1 MATLTVATPTIA
13 GATFTAASA
22 AGGGDV
28 FANNGKTF
36 LYIKNGDSG
45 SHTVTITP
53 QNTVGGAGYTISPI
67 AVAVGAGVEKIIGP
81 FDPQYF
87 NNSSGQAVVTYDG
100 VTSVTVKP
108 VSF

>member
-1 MATLTVATPTIA
+1 MATLAVVTPTIA
-13 GATFTAASA
+13 GATFAGATAAA
-22 AGGGDV
+22 GGDV
-28 FANNGKTF
+28 FPNNGKTF
-36 LYIKNGDSG
+36 FYIKNGDAS

-53 QNTVGGAGYTISPI
+53 QNTLGAGYTISPI
-67 AVAVGAGVEKIIGP
+67 AVVVTAGVEKIIGP

-87 NNSSGQAVVTYDG
+87 NNGNGQAVVTYDA

>member
-1 MATLTVATPTIA
+1 MATLAVVSPSIA
-13 GATFTAASA
+13 GATFTPASA

-28 FANNGKTF
+28 FPNNGKTF

-53 QNTVGGAGYTISPI
+53 QNTLGPGYTISPI

>member
-1 MATLTVATPTIA
+1 MATLTVISPSIA
-13 GATFTAASA
+13 GTTFAAASA
-22 AGGGDV
+22 AEAGDV

-36 LYIKNGDSG
+36 LYIKNGDAG

-53 QNTVGGAGYTISPI
+53 QNTVGAGYTISPI

-87 NNSSGQAVVTYDG
+87 NNSSGQAVVTYDA

-108 VSF
+108 VSS